1 MQCIMPGWCLPAPC
15 LLLQVAS
22 LKQKLV
28 LVLNKTKND
37 NQLIAALREELAA
50 ATRKPSVAG

>member
-1 MQCIMPGWCLPAPC
+1 MSDDLVVPAAPC
-15 LLLQVAS
+15 WLQVAS

-28 LVLNKTKND
+28 VVLNKTKND